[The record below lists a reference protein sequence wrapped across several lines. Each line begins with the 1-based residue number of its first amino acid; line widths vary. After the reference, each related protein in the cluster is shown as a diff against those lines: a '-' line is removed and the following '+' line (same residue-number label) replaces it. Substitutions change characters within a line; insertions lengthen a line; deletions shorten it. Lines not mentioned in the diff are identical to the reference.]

1 MSIVFDPSAQMYVCI
16 RARGIVGYGA
26 TPQEAE
32 AMADAAE
39 AAQAERAR
47 RALAARVPRYR
58 YNERAMRYEIV
69 VNGVSQKMNF
79 Q

>member
-1 MSIVFDPSAQMYVCI
+1 MPIVSDPKDDHLHICI

-47 RALAARVPRYR
+47 RAAVRVPRYR
-58 YNERAMRYEIV
+58 YNEMMMRYEIAE
-69 VNGVSQKMNF
+69 NIRGWRMQ
-79 Q
+79 